1 MGVVRRNSRFAFGLC
16 VFPSLIVASTCV
28 VAGDDSESPNVV
40 LVESVKTTGQS
51 SFINNY
57 GLTRRD
63 YAAITAT
70 IPTIQQAIPT
80 RVVNVEA
87 RYHDQSAK
95 TRLVGSTEALPRIL
109 NLKIARGRFLAAP
122 DVKNLDN
129 VAVVGSSVARKLFPD
144 GDVIGNSIRLDDDDY
159 FLIIGELASVNQ
171 ATARGRITIVTDDD
185 IYIPLTTMR
194 ARMGDTLITSNA
206 GTREAEQFELS
217 QIWLT
222 VTDATKINDTN
233 TVITR
238 LLEKTHEEK
247 DFAVHLLAQN
257 LRRQPAAG
265 ADNDQRIATSTV
277 REIGVVESA
286 RVLEIRS
293 QLQSTILSIV
303 PEGTLVKKGDLLVR
317 LDSSAL
323 EDQLN
328 QQKVVVANSEADVIQ
343 AEAALSALKLQMTAE
358 TELAGLRAKVADLSL
373 KQSIA
378 EGGEIDVKIKQAE
391 GEIKIASARLR
402 LAQRHIEGFKKGVVG
417 EQEHAEAQVVA
428 EEATE
433 AKRVA
438 EAKLRWLND
447 HVRPT
452 QTAALELA
460 LKEAEFALITAKQK
474 AKGQIVKAE
483 ANYQAQRFGLDS
495 EKRKLERLQEQLENC
510 AIQSPHD
517 GVIQY
522 ATTRVRTSPVA
533 IEEGA
538 NVRERQPIVRLVD
551 MNQLQLRVRV
561 HESRIDRVRIGR
573 PVVVRIDAF
582 PDREIRGTVV
592 KVNTTP
598 EPTSWFSEN
607 VKVYAVIVRLEDPPA
622 GLKLGMT
629 AMAEISEK

>member
-1 MGVVRRNSRFAFGLC
+1 MGFVRRNSRFAFGLC
-16 VFPSLIVASTCV
+16 AFASLIVASTCI
-28 VAGDDSESPNVV
+28 VAVDDPESPNVV

-51 SFINNY
+51 SFIDNY
-57 GLTRRD
+57 GLTRHD
-63 YAAITAT
+63 FAAITAT

-87 RYHDQSAK
+87 QYHDQSAK
-95 TRLVGSTEALPRIL
+95 TRLVGSTEALPRIFEL
-109 NLKIARGRFLAAP
+109 NIARGRYLAAP

-129 VAVVGSSVARKLFPD
+129 VAVVGSSVAERLFPD
-144 GDVIGNSIRLDDDDY
+144 GDVIGKNIRLDDNY
-159 FLIIGELASVNQ
+159 FLIIGELASVNP
-171 ATARGRITIVTDDD
+171 ATARGRITTVTDDD
-185 IYIPLTTMR
+185 VYIPLTTMR

-206 GTREAEQFELS
+206 GTREAEQFEVS

-222 VTDATKINDTN
+222 VTDATKINDTKA
-233 TVITR
+233 VVTR
-238 LLEKTHEEK
+238 LLEKTHEKK

-257 LRRQPAAG
+257 LRRQPAAR
-265 ADNDQRIATSTV
+265 ADSAERVGTSTV

-328 QQKVVVANSEADVIQ
+328 QQKIVVANSEADVIQ
-343 AEAALSALKLQMTAE
+343 AEAALSALKLQTAAD
-358 TELAGLRAKVADLSL
+358 TEIAGLRAKVADLTL

-378 EGGEIDVKIKQAE
+378 EGGEIDVRVKQAE
-391 GEIKIASARLR
+391 SEIKVASAQLR
-402 LAQRHIEGFKKGVVG
+402 LAQRHIDAFKKGVIG
-417 EQEHAEAQVVA
+417 EQEHAEAQLVT
-428 EEATE
+428 EEASE
-433 AKRVA
+433 AKRIA

-452 QTAALELA
+452 QTAVLELA
-460 LKEAEFALITAKQK
+460 LKEAEFAQITAKQQ

-483 ANYQAQRFGLDS
+483 ANYQARRFGLDS
-495 EKRKLERLQEQLENC
+495 EKHKLERLQEQLENC

-522 ATTRVRTSPVA
+522 ATTRVRTGAVA

-551 MNQLQLRVRV
+551 MKQLQLRVRV
-561 HESRIDRVRIGR
+561 HESRINRVRIGR

-582 PDREIRGTVV
+582 PDLKIQGTVV